1 MSYEAVL
8 IVPIYCTLSRAL
20 AILKIISSEQLQY
33 VHCSGSKF
41 ILPLLS
47 LLNVQKLPRVN
58 KYCSIL
64 HYSTGGYCVRTVKC
78 THADF
83 LHDLQMICFRS
94 DMQNRTTFVNSK
106 AILDMKKWELR
117 ICHEIQK
124 HSLCN
129 DDSKYIFNF
138 FFSCTY
144 FGVLYI
150 RFGIRYPKSVLVPK
164 IWLFRVC
171 LQLN

>member
-1 MSYEAVL
+1 MFQKKYLKNTQNYLVPFHDFLIPENSISFPSFSVMSYEAVL

-47 LLNVQKLPRVN
+47 LLNVQTLPRVN

-64 HYSTGGYCVRTVKC
+64 HYSTGGYCVRTVQC

-94 DMQNRTTFVNSK
+94 DMQNRTTFVNSNSK
-106 AILDMKKWELR
+106 AILDMKK
-117 ICHEIQK
+117 
-124 HSLCN
+124 
-129 DDSKYIFNF
+129 
-138 FFSCTY
+138 
-144 FGVLYI
+144 
-150 RFGIRYPKSVLVPK
+150 
-164 IWLFRVC
+164 
-171 LQLN
+171 

>member
-1 MSYEAVL
+1 MS
-8 IVPIYCTLSRAL
+8 LSTVHSVDRTL
-20 AILKIISSEQLQY
+20 AIFKIISSEQLQY
-33 VHCSGSKF
+33 VQAPVLTVLFPKF

-94 DMQNRTTFVNSK
+94 NMQNRTIFVNSK

-138 FFSCTY
+138 F
-144 FGVLYI
+144 
-150 RFGIRYPKSVLVPK
+150 
-164 IWLFRVC
+164 
-171 LQLN
+171 